1 MCKLLFRTL
10 CICVVL
16 FSTNPFLFAQNPIV
30 TENALPGNPASEWD
44 ISGAGDLSIQ
54 GFATAMGV
62 NKGNTINFKVT
73 APADVPYTINIYRIG
88 YYQGNGARLIINLGT
103 FTGISQPPCIY
114 DNITGL
120 VDCGNWTAQAVWNVP
135 STAVSGMYIARVTRT
150 DNGGSSHI
158 VFVVRDD
165 AANAPILFKTS
176 DATWQAYNDYG
187 GNNLYAGTVP
197 GFPSGHA
204 TKVSYNRPMYNRKGV
219 IPNNV
224 PGLTGPFNA
233 EYPMIRWLERNG
245 YDMSYTTC
253 VDIAADP
260 KGITTDGTAGT
271 SYAHKIVLSVAH
283 DEYVSKEDSLKF
295 ESDKKCRCS
304 PGIF

>member
-16 FSTNPFLFAQNPIV
+16 FSINPFLFAQNPIV

-114 DNITGL
+114 DNTTGL

-135 STAVSGMYIARVTRT
+135 STAVSGC
-150 DNGGSSHI
+150 
-158 VFVVRDD
+158 
-165 AANAPILFKTS
+165 IL
-176 DATWQAYNDYG
+176 
-187 GNNLYAGTVP
+187 
-197 GFPSGHA
+197 
-204 TKVSYNRPMYNRKGV
+204 
-219 IPNNV
+219 
-224 PGLTGPFNA
+224 PGLPELT
-233 EYPMIRWLERNG
+233 M
-245 YDMSYTTC
+245 
-253 VDIAADP
+253 
-260 KGITTDGTAGT
+260 AGQAIL
-271 SYAHKIVLSVAH
+271 YL
-283 DEYVSKEDSLKF
+283 
-295 ESDKKCRCS
+295 
-304 PGIF
+304 